1 MSIPKIPPN
10 LLRDAANIGRI
21 FGITI
26 KKQRNFKRIGKIA
39 RKSVRISRINRG
51 YIRIKWDKFARYFS
65 NKTFSINTH
74 IQELD
79 EYNI

>member
-26 KKQRNFKRIGKIA
+26 KKQRNFKQIGKIA
-39 RKSVRISRINRG
+39 GKHSYPFRKRRRESG
-51 YIRIKWDKFARYFS
+51 
-65 NKTFSINTH
+65 
-74 IQELD
+74 QL
-79 EYNI
+79 